1 MTSKV
6 TQLDQEP
13 PEKRLALLIVSER
26 YSKGKYDV
34 CMDLNNKIQSRINRH
49 IKIILLGI
57 FTIFICNVIAAVS
70 LWFGVVFVALFL
82 CAIWLSVTNDVK
94 TQMLI
99 LDEAEENLQANEQI
113 NQLIHGELKN
123 KAMEI
128 IK

>member
-1 MTSKV
+1 
-6 TQLDQEP
+6 
-13 PEKRLALLIVSER
+13 
-26 YSKGKYDV
+26 
-34 CMDLNNKIQSRINRH
+34 MDLNNKIQSRINRH